1 MKNYKDVTTL
11 IFDLGGV
18 IVDLDWNLCIRNF
31 EKIGV
36 EHMDKLVSTTLQK
49 GFILDY
55 ELGFIS
61 DDEFRAE
68 VRKYASREV
77 TDDQIDSA
85 WTSLLVKIP
94 SEKLELLRNL
104 KKKYRILMLSNTN
117 NLSFAHSETMFNVDG
132 HSVNDYFDKCYLSYK
147 MHLAKPTP
155 EIFQALLDDSGLKAE
170 KCLFLDDGIHNV
182 IAAEKLGFKTEFI
195 KPYSG
200 LDEWQFL
207 KELN

>member
-155 EIFQALLDDSGLKAE
+155 ELFQALLDCA
-170 KCLFLDDGIHNV
+170 
-182 IAAEKLGFKTEFI
+182 
-195 KPYSG
+195 
-200 LDEWQFL
+200 
-207 KELN
+207 